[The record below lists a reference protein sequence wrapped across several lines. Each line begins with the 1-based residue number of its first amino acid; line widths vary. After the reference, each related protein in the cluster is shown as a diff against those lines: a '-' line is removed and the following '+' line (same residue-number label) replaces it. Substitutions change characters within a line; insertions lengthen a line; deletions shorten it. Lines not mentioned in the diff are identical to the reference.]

1 MNKCLE
7 HIMVDV
13 LGKHENYERRNQNH
27 DNNRQEHFVTHFHL
41 DTYSSSGIIVIII
54 IHFVKWKAIN
64 HDPV

>member
-27 DNNRQEHFVTHFHL
+27 DNNQQEISFQL
-41 DTYSSSGIIVIII
+41 SIVIII
-54 IHFVKWKAIN
+54 IHFVKWKVIN